1 MTTGWSTSKMAQR
14 HEQWLVTIFGG
25 RQTRGSGNQ
34 WKDPLDGKQAHDSGE
49 YVFAWDGK
57 ATLGKSL
64 SVTKAMW
71 EKVCR
76 QAKPYEIPIMPLR
89 FYGDERLTR
98 VDADLVVIEA
108 RVLGDL
114 QGDANE
120 VVAMREAKEHAEA
133 EAEESEVPLWLLGN
147 AHMCRQC
154 GRVSRAGDPDEICLA
169 CRGPLI
175 PVHIEMGHT

>member
-34 WKDPLDGKQAHDSGE
+34 WKDPLDGKQAHGSGE

-71 EKVCR
+71 EKICR

-89 FYGDERLTR
+89 FYADERLTR
-98 VDADLVVIEA
+98 VDADLVVVEA
-108 RVLGDL
+108 RVLSDL
-114 QGDANE
+114 QRDANE
-120 VVAMREAKEHAEA
+120 VVSVRNRKEHAQEEA
-133 EAEESEVPLWLLGN
+133 KANHVPMDMLGN
-147 AHMCRQC
+147 AMMCPTC
-154 GRVSRAGDPDEICLA
+154 GAIVRGSSATICAHPEQERVA
-169 CRGPLI
+169 
-175 PVHIEMGHT
+175 VHVEMGHT